1 MTHTTPPPLPTL
13 IPDSAPFSPEQRT
26 WLNGFLAGL
35 LSLDGGVN
43 PLSAA
48 ESAALVPQVLP
59 QVLAEVG
66 AAPGSRG
73 PAADGDDG
81 EAPWHDPAMPLSER
95 MQLAESRPLRRRMMA
110 AMGQQDCGQCGYNC
124 EDYANAI
131 FGKGE
136 ERLNLCVPG
145 GKETTRMLKTLYA
158 EFGAIP
164 AAAKTPAKA
173 EVIAPASAPAPAPP
187 STPAEPAASVHPAPS
202 RDRPAEIAFLS
213 RTRLNKKDSSKET
226 WHIEFDLTDSG
237 ISYSVGDS
245 LGILPCNHPALVDAV
260 IAAIGA
266 PPDFPI
272 ADRSLRDVLADSS
285 SLGLA
290 PDMLFELIS
299 YITGGE
305 RRQKAKDLARGA
317 DPDGDA
323 ATLDVLAALQK
334 FPGIRPDPEA
344 FIESLD
350 PLQPRLYSIACSP
363 RTDPRRVA
371 LTVDAVRY
379 TAGDRRRLGVA
390 STFLAERTAPGTK
403 LKAYVQKAQGFALPR
418 DPSVPIVMIGP
429 GTGIAPFRSF
439 LHERMA
445 TKAPGRNWLFFGHQ
459 RSDCDFFYEDEL
471 VGMNTRG
478 FLTRLSL
485 AWSRDGRRKVYVQDR
500 MREEGGELWSWIAA
514 GAHIYVCGA
523 IAMGK
528 DVERALRGV
537 VAEHGARSLEQ
548 AGAFLAELKSA
559 GRYQT
564 DVY

>member
-1 MTHTTPPPLPTL
+1 MTQTTPPPLPAL
-13 IPDSAPFSPEQRT
+13 IPETAPFSPEQRT

-35 LSLDGGVN
+35 LSLDGGIN

-48 ESAALVPQVLP
+48 ESAALIP
-59 QVLAEVG
+59 
-66 AAPGSRG
+66 
-73 PAADGDDG
+73 ADGGSPQSRDDG
-81 EAPWHDPAMPLSER
+81 EAPWHDPAVPLTER

-131 FGKGE
+131 FLKRE

-145 GKETTRMLKTLYA
+145 GKETARMLKTLYA

-164 AAAKTPAKA
+164 PVTKTAISQAADTQLA
-173 EVIAPASAPAPAPP
+173 ETQAANAPVSAPAIAKAPAPAH
-187 STPAEPAASVHPAPS
+187 ADPAATVVSVAS
-202 RDRPAEIAFLS
+202 RDHPAEIAFCS
-213 RTRLNKKDSSKET
+213 RTRLNKAGSAKET
-226 WHIEFDLTDSG
+226 WHIELDLAASG
-237 ISYSVGDS
+237 IAYAVGDS
-245 LGILPCNHPALVDAV
+245 LGIVPTNHPALVDAV

-272 ADRSLRDVLADSS
+272 AGRSLREVLSDGS

-363 RTDPRRVA
+363 KIEAHRVA

-379 TAGDRRRLGVA
+379 TIGGRRRLGVA
-390 STFLAERTAPGTK
+390 STFLAERIVPGSK
-403 LKAYVQKAQGFALPR
+403 LKAYVQKAQGFAPPR

-429 GTGIAPFRSF
+429 GTGIAPFRAF
-439 LHERMA
+439 LHERTA
-445 TKAPGRNWLFFGHQ
+445 LKAPGRNWLFFGHQ
-459 RSDCDFFYEDEL
+459 RRDYDFFYESEL
-471 VGMNTRG
+471 TGMSMAG

-485 AWSRDGRRKVYVQDR
+485 AWSRDGTRKFYVQDR
-500 MREEGGELWSWIAA
+500 MREEGRELWSWIAQ

-528 DVERALRGV
+528 DVERALLDV
-537 VAEHGARSLEQ
+537 IAEHGARSLEQ
-548 AGAFLAELKSA
+548 AGAFLAELKKS

>member
-1 MTHTTPPPLPTL
+1 MTHTTRPPIPTL
-13 IPDSAPFSPEQRT
+13 IPESAPFSAEQRT
-26 WLNGFLAGL
+26 WLNGFVAGL
-35 LSLDGGVN
+35 LGLDGGVN
-43 PLSAA
+43 PLSRA
-48 ESAALVPQVLP
+48 ETAALMQGVASTPV
-59 QVLAEVG
+59 A
-66 AAPGSRG
+66 RG
-73 PAADGDDG
+73 PLDDGDDS
-81 EAPWHDPAMPLSER
+81 AVPWHDPAIPLGER

-131 FGKGE
+131 FLKSE

-145 GKETTRMLKTLYA
+145 GKDTTRTLKTLYA

-164 AAAKTPAKA
+164 NFAKQPEET
-173 EVIAPASAPAPAPP
+173 ISAPAVAATGRSAAPSP
-187 STPAEPAASVHPAPS
+187 TRDKPAAITFA
-202 RDRPAEIAFLS
+202 S
-213 RTRLNKKDSSKET
+213 RTRLNKAGSNKET
-226 WHIEFDLTDSG
+226 WHIDLDLGESG
-237 ISYSVGDS
+237 INYAVGDS
-245 LGILPCNHPALVDAV
+245 LGVLPRNDPTLVDAV

-272 ADRSLRDVLADSS
+272 ADRSLRGVLTDDS
-285 SLGLA
+285 SLGIA

-350 PLQPRLYSIACSP
+350 PLQPRLYSIASSP
-363 RTDPRRVA
+363 KTAPCRVA

-379 TAGDRRRLGVA
+379 AVGERSRVGVA
-390 STFLAERTAPGTK
+390 STFFADRIAPGTK
-403 LKAYVQKAQGFALPR
+403 LKAYAQKAQGFGLPR
-418 DPSVPIVMIGP
+418 DHAAPIIMIGP
-429 GTGIAPFRSF
+429 GTGIAPFRAF

-445 TKAPGRNWLFFGHQ
+445 VKAPGRNWLFFGHQ
-459 RSDCDFFYEDEL
+459 RRDYDFFYEDEFAGL
-471 VGMNTRG
+471 KATG

-485 AWSRDGRRKVYVQDR
+485 AWSRDDERKFYVQDR
-500 MREEGGELWSWIAA
+500 MREVGRDLWSWIAE
-514 GAHIYVCGA
+514 GAHLYVCGA

-528 DVERALRGV
+528 DVERALLDV
-537 VAEHGARSLEQ
+537 VSVHGARSAEQ
-548 AGAFLAELKSA
+548 AGAFLADLKKA

>member
-1 MTHTTPPPLPTL
+1 MTHTTPPPFPTL
-13 IPDSAPFSPEQRT
+13 IPETAPFSPEQRT

-35 LSLDGGVN
+35 LSLESGVN
-43 PLSAA
+43 PLTAA
-48 ESAALVPQVLP
+48 ESAALVP
-59 QVLAEVG
+59 AVG
-66 AAPGSRG
+66 APPQSRS
-73 PAADGDDG
+73 PLHDGDDG
-81 EAPWHDPAMPLSER
+81 QAPWHDPAMPLAER

-110 AMGQQDCGQCGYNC
+110 AMGQQDCSQCGYNC

-131 FGKGE
+131 VLKSE

-164 AAAKTPAKA
+164 ATAKPQAAKMQAANT
-173 EVIAPASAPAPAPP
+173 EVSAPAIAKQPVPVPAH
-187 STPAEPAASVHPAPS
+187 AEPATTAVVTPSRNHPA
-202 RDRPAEIAFLS
+202 EVAFLS
-213 RTRLNKKDSSKET
+213 RTRLNKVGSSKET
-226 WHIEFDLTDSG
+226 WHIELNLADSG
-237 ISYSVGDS
+237 IGYAVGDS
-245 LGILPCNHPALVDAV
+245 LGIVPSNHPALVDAV

-272 ADRSLRDVLADSS
+272 ADRSLREVLSDGS
-285 SLGLA
+285 SLGVA

-305 RRQKAKDLARGA
+305 RRQKAKELARGA

-363 RTDPRRVA
+363 RIDPLRVA

-379 TAGDRRRLGVA
+379 TLGDRRRLGVA
-390 STFLAERTAPGTK
+390 STFLAERIAPSAK
-403 LKAYVQKAQGFALPR
+403 LKAYVQKAQSFALPR

-429 GTGIAPFRSF
+429 GTGIAPFRAF
-439 LHERMA
+439 LHDRMA
-445 TKAPGRNWLFFGHQ
+445 VKAPGRNWLFFGHQ
-459 RSDCDFFYEDEL
+459 RRDCDFFYEDEL
-471 VGMNTRG
+471 VGMTGTG

-485 AWSRDGRRKVYVQDR
+485 AWSRDGARKFYVQDR
-500 MREEGGELWSWIAA
+500 MREAGRDLWGWIAE
-514 GAHIYVCGA
+514 GAHVYVCGA
-523 IAMGK
+523 ITMGK
-528 DVERALRGV
+528 DVERALLDII
-537 VAEHGARSLEQ
+537 AKHGARSLEQ
-548 AGAFLAELKSA
+548 AGVFLAELKKS

>member
-1 MTHTTPPPLPTL
+1 MTHTTALPLPTL
-13 IPDSAPFSPEQRT
+13 IPDTAPFSPEQRT

-48 ESAALVPQVLP
+48 ESAALIAQ
-59 QVLAEVG
+59 VG

-73 PAADGDDG
+73 PFTDGDDG
-81 EAPWHDPAMPLSER
+81 DAPWHDPAMPLAER

-131 FGKGE
+131 FGKSE

-145 GKETTRMLKTLYA
+145 GKETSRMLKTLYA

-164 AAAKTPAKA
+164 APTKTPAKT
-173 EVIAPASAPAPAPP
+173 EFIAPASTQAPAPP
-187 STPAEPAASVHPAPS
+187 STPAAPTAPALPAPS

-213 RTRLNKKDSSKET
+213 RTRLNKKGSSKET
-226 WHIEFDLTDSG
+226 WHIELDLAQSG
-237 ISYSVGDS
+237 IIYSVGDS
-245 LGILPCNHPALVDAV
+245 FGILPCNHPALVDAV

-272 ADRSLRDVLADSS
+272 ADRSLREVLSDGS

-363 RTDPRRVA
+363 KVDPRRVA

-379 TAGDRRRLGVA
+379 TVGNRRRLGVA
-390 STFLAERTAPGTK
+390 STFLAERTAPGAK
-403 LKAYVQKAQGFALPR
+403 LKAYVQMAQNFALPY

-429 GTGIAPFRSF
+429 GTGIAPFRAF

-459 RSDCDFFYEDEL
+459 RRDCDFFYEDEL
-471 VGMNTRG
+471 AGMNASG

-485 AWSRDGRRKVYVQDR
+485 AWSRDGVRRVYVQDR
-500 MREEGGELWSWIAA
+500 MREEGRELWSWIAA
-514 GAHIYVCGA
+514 SAHIYVCGA
-523 IAMGK
+523 ITMGK
-528 DVERALRGV
+528 DVERALLAV
-537 VAEHGARSLEQ
+537 IAEHSARSLEQ
-548 AGAFLAELKSA
+548 AGAFLAELKTA

>member
-1 MTHTTPPPLPTL
+1 MTHSTPLPIPTL
-13 IPDSAPFSPEQRT
+13 IPETAPFSAEQRT

-43 PLSAA
+43 PLTAA
-48 ESAALVPQVLP
+48 QTAALLGAPPQ
-59 QVLAEVG
+59 
-66 AAPGSRG
+66 SRG
-73 PAADGDDG
+73 PLNDGDDG
-81 EAPWHDPAMPLSER
+81 EAPWHDPAMPLAER
-95 MQLAESRPLRRRMMA
+95 MGLAESRPLRRRMMA

-131 FGKGE
+131 FLKGE

-145 GKETTRMLKTLYA
+145 GKETARMLKTLYA

-164 AAAKTPAKA
+164 AAVKAPANVPTGAPANAKHQ
-173 EVIAPASAPAPAPP
+173 APASTKDPL
-187 STPAEPAASVHPAPS
+187 PAAARVDASTQPTATAS
-202 RDRPAEIAFLS
+202 RNRPAEVAFLS
-213 RTRLNKKDSSKET
+213 RTRLNKTGSSKET
-226 WHIEFDLTDSG
+226 WHIELDLADSG
-237 ISYSVGDS
+237 ITYAVGDS
-245 LGILPCNHPALVDAV
+245 LGIFPRNHPALVDAV
-260 IAAIGA
+260 ISAIGA

-272 ADRSLRDVLADSS
+272 AGSPLRDVLTDSS
-285 SLGLA
+285 SLGTA

-305 RRQKAKDLARGA
+305 RRRKAKELARGA

-323 ATLDVLAALQK
+323 AALDVLGALQK
-334 FPGIRPDPEA
+334 FPCIRPDPEA

-363 RTDPRRVA
+363 KIEPRRVA

-379 TAGDRRRLGVA
+379 RIDERRRLGVA
-390 STFLAERTAPGTK
+390 STFLAERIGPGTK
-403 LKAYVQKAQGFALPR
+403 LKAYVQKAQSFALPQ
-418 DPSVPIVMIGP
+418 DPTVPIIMIGP
-429 GTGIAPFRSF
+429 GTGIAPFRAF

-445 TKAPGRNWLFFGHQ
+445 AKAPGRNWLFFGHQ
-459 RSDCDFFYEDEL
+459 RRDYDFFYEDEL
-471 VGMNTRG
+471 AGMNAAG

-485 AWSRDGRRKVYVQDR
+485 AWSRDGVRKFYVQDC
-500 MREEGGELWSWIAA
+500 MRQSGPDLWSWIAE

-523 IAMGK
+523 ITMGK
-528 DVERALRGV
+528 DVERALLEV
-537 VAEHGARSLEQ
+537 IAEYGMRSAGQ
-548 AGAFLAELKSA
+548 AGAFLAELKKS

>member
-1 MTHTTPPPLPTL
+1 MTHTTPLPLPTL
-13 IPDSAPFSPEQRT
+13 IPETAPFSPEQRS

-35 LSLDGGVN
+35 LSLESGVN
-43 PLSAA
+43 PLTAA
-48 ESAALVPQVLP
+48 ESAALLP
-59 QVLAEVG
+59 AVG
-66 AAPGSRG
+66 APPQSRGSRN
-73 PAADGDDG
+73 DGDDG
-81 EAPWHDPAMPLSER
+81 EAPWHDPAMPLTER

-124 EDYANAI
+124 EDYATAI
-131 FGKGE
+131 FLKSE

-145 GKETTRMLKTLYA
+145 GKETARMLKTLYA

-164 AAAKTPAKA
+164 AAAKPAD
-173 EVIAPASAPAPAPP
+173 APAASAQVGPPAIAKAPAPIA
-187 STPAEPAASVHPAPS
+187 TPVEPVAAAVTMPS
-202 RDRPAEIAFLS
+202 RDRPAEVAFLS
-213 RTRLNKKDSSKET
+213 RNRLNKAGSSKET
-226 WHIEFDLTDSG
+226 WHIELDLADSG
-237 ISYSVGDS
+237 IQYAVGDS
-245 LGILPCNHPALVDAV
+245 LGVVPSNHPALVDAV

-272 ADRSLRDVLADSS
+272 ADRTLREVLSEDS
-285 SLGLA
+285 SLGMA

-323 ATLDVLAALQK
+323 AVLDVLAALQK

-363 RTDPRRVA
+363 KTDRRRAA

-379 TAGDRRRLGVA
+379 TVGDRRRLGVA
-390 STFLAERTAPGTK
+390 STFLAERIAPGAK
-403 LKAYVQKAQGFALPR
+403 LKAYVQKAQSFALPP
-418 DPSVPIVMIGP
+418 DPSVPIIMIGP
-429 GTGIAPFRSF
+429 GTGIAPFRAF
-439 LHERMA
+439 LHERTA

-459 RSDCDFFYEDEL
+459 RRDCDFFYENEFAA
-471 VGMNTRG
+471 MSASG
-478 FLTRLSL
+478 FLTHLSL
-485 AWSRDGRRKVYVQDR
+485 AWSRDGVRKFYVQDR
-500 MREEGGELWSWIAA
+500 MREAGRDLWSWIAA

-528 DVERALRGV
+528 DVERALLDII
-537 VAEHGARSLEQ
+537 AEHGARSLEQ
-548 AGAFLAELKSA
+548 AGTLLAELKKSL
-559 GRYQT
+559 RYQT